1 MKEVSTAE
9 FKSKLSQYL
18 AEVREGE
25 ALYVTSHGYPVA
37 EVKGVTSACGL
48 GIQDPTRPV
57 SDLNS
62 LRIIKREPLQAE
74 DLLAEDRNRR

>member
-25 ALYVTSHGYPVA
+25 ALYVTSHGHPVA

-57 SDLNS
+57 SDLQN
-62 LRIIKREPLQAE
+62 LRILKREAIPAE
-74 DLLAEDRNRR
+74 DILCQDRNRR